1 MIFVFN
7 IQSLKYFIA
16 YIIEYRKNIVIFF
29 KIIFTYTFFETVQLK
44 FKVQNNIIFKA
55 FIRLMLCKAFKFYLK
70 AINLIK

>member
-1 MIFVFN
+1 MIFVLN

-16 YIIEYRKNIVIFF
+16 YIIEYRKNIVILF
-29 KIIFTYTFFETVQLK
+29 KIIFTYTFETVQLK